1 MNYMKCQ
8 TNHCATNIITIRI
21 KWMQFAIFNIP
32 LTFVCILTVKIIRP
46 HVIKLIMNGWQMQLA
61 CFLS

>member
-1 MNYMKCQ
+1 
-8 TNHCATNIITIRI
+8 
-21 KWMQFAIFNIP
+21 MQFAIFNTP